1 MACIFS
7 VAEKEFL
14 HTVHKTDRY
23 IYRYSITVSKLA
35 RIFTEGWVCVTHEF
49 CEICVLNP
57 QDLHTIRISISCG
70 LFFFKCGSN
79 TWLYKKV
86 LIIGLAYFINLSWH
100 PRKRI

>member
-14 HTVHKTDRY
+14 HTVHKDIFIGTVLLFPNLHY
-23 IYRYSITVSKLA
+23 IYRRLSLLLT
-35 RIFTEGWVCVTHEF
+35 EF

-70 LFFFKCGSN
+70 LLKCGFS
-79 TWLYKKV
+79 T
-86 LIIGLAYFINLSWH
+86 
-100 PRKRI
+100 